1 MKFNETTKKAD
12 KAVNYEG
19 AKAYK
24 LDPELELYSTV
35 VTSSLSKK
43 FYESADDRVAR
54 IRDLIKKNNPEFVA
68 KLAIYTREKM
78 YLRSIPLILV
88 VELAKIHSRDNLVSK
103 TAERVIQRADEITEL
118 LSYYQLANEREDTKK
133 LNKLSKQ
140 IQIGIAS
147 ALNKFSEYQFAKYNR
162 KTQVTLKDAL
172 FLSHP
177 KAKDKE
183 QQEIFN
189 KIVNDKLEVPYTWE
203 VELSQLGQQKFET
216 EEGKKKAFKGKW
228 EEIINSGKL
237 GYMAMLRNLRNFLES
252 GVDVSVTAKVCQELA
267 SPEKVRKS
275 KQFPFRFLSAY
286 RQIKEVASGSSS
298 MILNALE
305 EAVKVSVENVKGFDY
320 NTAVVIACDVSSS
333 MQISI
338 SEKSVVQNYDIGL
351 MLGMLLQHKCKNI
364 ISGFFGETWKIVN
377 LPQSNILANVDE
389 LHRREG
395 EVGYSTNGY
404 LVIRDLRERNI
415 IADKI
420 MIFTDCQMWNSSLGE
435 EGGHIA
441 DEWTEY
447 KKIAPNSKLYLFDLA
462 GYGNTPISTR
472 RGDVYLIAGW
482 SEKVFD
488 ILEAIESGSS
498 AVEEIKKI
506 KVA

>member
-1 MKFNETTKKAD
+1 MRFNETTKKVD
-12 KAVNYEG
+12 EVVNYEG
-19 AKAYK
+19 EKAYK
-24 LDPELELYSTV
+24 LDHELDLYSTV
-35 VTSSLSKK
+35 VTSSLTKK
-43 FYESADDRVAR
+43 FYESEDDRVAR
-54 IRDLIKKNNPEFVA
+54 IRNLIEKNNPEFVA

-78 YLRSIPLILV
+78 YLRSMPLVLA
-88 VELAKIHSRDNLVSK
+88 VELAKIHSGDNLVSK
-103 TAERVIQRADEITEL
+103 TVERVIQRADEITEL
-118 LSYYQLANEREDTKK
+118 LAYYQVGNERTKTKK

-140 IQIGIAS
+140 IQIGVAS

-162 KTQVTLKDAL
+162 KAQVTLKDAI

-177 KAKDKE
+177 KAKDD
-183 QQEIFN
+183 QQQALFD

-203 VELSQLGQQKFET
+203 VELSRLGQQKFET
-216 EEGKKKAFKGKW
+216 EEEKKKVFKGKW
-228 EEIINSGKL
+228 EEIIDSGKL

-252 GVDVSVTAKVCQELA
+252 NVDVSVMSKVCQELA

-286 RQIKEVASGSSS
+286 QQIKEVASGSSS

-305 EAVKVSVENVKGFDY
+305 EAVKVSIENVKGFDY
-320 NTAVVIACDVSSS
+320 NTAVVIACDVSGS
-333 MQISI
+333 MQETI

-404 LVIRDLRERNI
+404 LVIRDLRKRNI

-420 MIFTDCQMWNSSLGE
+420 MIFTDCQMWDSNE
-435 EGGHIA
+435 EDGGHIA
-441 DEWTEY
+441 EEWASY
-447 KKIAPNSKLYLFDLA
+447 KEIAPKAKLYLFDLA

-472 RGDVYLIAGW
+472 KGDVYLIAGW
-482 SEKVFD
+482 SEKVFE
-488 ILEAIESGSS
+488 ILEAIENGSS